1 MTGVILAAIVAGINR
16 RYGGKGMNLHK
27 PDVKVTDAGEALQ
40 LLKGGNK
47 RYLSRQ
53 LSEKI
58 NYEEIKQA
66 LAEGQKPFAIVLCCA
81 DSRVAPEIC
90 FDQ

>member
-1 MTGVILAAIVAGINR
+1 
-16 RYGGKGMNLHK
+16 MNLHK

-53 LSEKI
+53 LSEKTD
-58 NYEEIKQA
+58 YEEIRQA
-66 LAEGQKPFAIVLCCA
+66 LAEGQKPFAIVLCG
-81 DSRVAPEIC
+81 
-90 FDQ
+90 